1 MGAFWGRRRHSAA
14 GSPHESGPEQLLGG
28 IAELIVH
35 GFLTDSTDPSPVG
48 TPDAAN
54 VDPREPET
62 GRGDGRDPTGSR
74 PSSRARTC
82 TTGPVLRTRG
92 WVTNCSATGAPS
104 NVAPVGARGCGRHR
118 NRPRRYPG
126 APAGLFLL
134 ADATPHG
141 RNPGQSPLLRILGT
155 GTRIAGGSSRVKI
168 HSESVSMRAADRPAT
183 MATTPSIVTI
193 PCTTAR
199 LTSLESKYRRVRSAD
214 EPGTMTSR
222 AGTVIEGH
230 DGRHGQ
236 YV

>member
-82 TTGPVLRTRG
+82 TTRSEERTSLRLEHG
-92 WVTNCSATGAPS
+92 EAVGVGIVHAAT
-104 NVAPVGARGCGRHR
+104 
-118 NRPRRYPG
+118 
-126 APAGLFLL
+126 L
-134 ADATPHG
+134 
-141 RNPGQSPLLRILGT
+141 
-155 GTRIAGGSSRVKI
+155 
-168 HSESVSMRAADRPAT
+168 
-183 MATTPSIVTI
+183 
-193 PCTTAR
+193 AR
-199 LTSLESKYRRVRSAD
+199 LLGCFSWPTPLPTDGTLVSPPSYGSWGRA
-214 EPGTMTSR
+214 PGSQVDR
-222 AGTVIEGH
+222 LG
-230 DGRHGQ
+230 
-236 YV
+236 